1 MANLYPGYGI
11 VITYSSQPA
20 AHPPSR
26 PHAQAPAI
34 RVRFFIRKARPA
46 HLRPTGPVCT
56 PHSNAHVTRSF
67 STAVRP
73 LFSCFFPS
81 V

>member
-26 PHAQAPAI
+26 PRAQAPAI

-46 HLRPTGPVCT
+46 HLRPTGPVCM
-56 PHSNAHVTRSF
+56 PHSNAHMTRSLLYSCTPPF
-67 STAVRP
+67 LM
-73 LFSCFFPS
+73 LFS
-81 V
+81 